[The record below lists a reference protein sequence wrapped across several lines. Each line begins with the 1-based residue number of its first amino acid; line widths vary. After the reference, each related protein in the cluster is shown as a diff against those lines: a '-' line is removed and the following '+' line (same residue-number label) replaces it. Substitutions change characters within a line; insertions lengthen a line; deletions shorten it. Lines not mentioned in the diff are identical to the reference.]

1 MMEGLLSNNTM
12 LNLTDPLC
20 ILFIKEDPV
29 STQAIKAT
37 SYIVMMLV
45 SLLGNAAVITII
57 AKKQA
62 HEDYD

>member
-1 MMEGLLSNNTM
+1 MMDGLLSNNTM

-20 ILFIKEDPV
+20 IPFIKDPV
-29 STQAIKAT
+29 STQVIKAT
-37 SYIVMMLV
+37 SYIEMMLV

-57 AKKQA
+57 AKKPA